1 MSNRTKKE
9 LLWLPEAKEDI
20 ARLHEF
26 LKHKNPDAA
35 SRAVD
40 LLLAGAD
47 RLLNFPEIGKPLGD
61 ELKRRELY
69 LAFGAG
75 AYVLRYI
82 LTRNKIIVIRVWHSR
97 ENR

>member
-1 MSNRTKKE
+1 MKKE

-20 ARLHEF
+20 ARLYEF
-26 LKHKNPDAA
+26 LKNKNPDAA

-47 RLLNFPEIGKPLGD
+47 RLIDFPEIGKPLGD
-61 ELKRRELY
+61 KLKRRELY

-75 AYVLRYI
+75 TYVLRYV
-82 LTRNKIIVIRVWHSR
+82 LTEKNIVVIQVWHSLEGR
-97 ENR
+97 

>member
-1 MSNRTKKE
+1 MKRK

-40 LLLAGAD
+40 LLLKGAD
-47 RLLNFPEIGKPLGD
+47 RLIDFPEIGKPLGD
-61 ELKRRELY
+61 ELKRRELF

-75 AYVLRYI
+75 AYVLRYV
-82 LTRNKIIVIRVWHSR
+82 LTEKNIVVIRVWHSR